1 MRRTAIWPRSVAAL
15 AGVAMSFTACGGG
28 EDGEVVE
35 VSNGQA
41 LYAGNCAMCHGEL
54 GLGNGPMA
62 ASLPIE
68 PPSLVEHL
76 GHHAEDQLVRII
88 RTGVPPA
95 MPQSPL
101 SEDEVK
107 LVIDYT
113 WTLVPDSLVEELRE
127 MQRLA
132 EMGVEMGVEMPM
144 GGAMDMPMDTTRR

>member
-15 AGVAMSFTACGGG
+15 AGVAMSFTACGGA

-35 VSNGQA
+35 VSEGQA

-132 EMGVEMGVEMPM
+132 EMGVEMPM
-144 GGAMDMPMDTTRR
+144 GGAMDMPMDTARR

>member
-1 MRRTAIWPRSVAAL
+1 MGRTAIGPRSVAAL
-15 AGVAMSFTACGGG
+15 AFATMSFASCGGA

-35 VSNGQA
+35 LSEGQA
-41 LYAGNCAMCHGEL
+41 LYAGNCAMCHGDL
-54 GLGNGPMA
+54 GFGNGQMA

-107 LVIDYT
+107 LVIDYA
-113 WTLVPDSLVEELRE
+113 WTLVPDSLVDGLRE
-127 MQRLA
+127 MQRMA
-132 EMGVEMGVEMPM
+132 EMEMDGM
-144 GGAMDMPMDTTRR
+144 MDMPVDTTRR